1 MRITNSA
8 SLSLSLAD
16 TTTGTSKLDVEIH
29 TENTSVGIVL
39 DTEINVF
46 LNTETKITRVREVVL
61 DEFVFLDLQATFK
74 NLESLFTTNGG
85 MDGDLFITTNGEG
98 TDGETS

>member
-1 MRITNSA
+1 VRITNSA

-16 TTTGTSKLDVEIH
+16 TTTRTSKLDVEIH

-46 LNTETKITRVREVVL
+46 LNTETKVTRVREVVL

-74 NLESLFTTNGG
+74 NLESLLTTNSG
-85 MDGDLFITTNGEG
+85 MDGDFFVTTNGEG